1 MLVILHIAVNGHYD
15 PVSPSFKNNG
25 GTAVG
30 GDAPDS
36 NLGLV
41 AMNNSVE
48 LFLSAMILDEVF
60 ERHDGLQVLSLEHG
74 VMGTGGSTSS
84 ISSSAPPVAAPR
96 SPGVGRGG
104 AHPVCTIRR

>member
-1 MLVILHIAVNGHYD
+1 MGCFAARDVPVILHIAVNGHYD

-25 GTAVG
+25 RGATVVG

-48 LFLSAMILDEVF
+48 LFLP
-60 ERHDGLQVLSLEHG
+60 Q
-74 VMGTGGSTSS
+74 
-84 ISSSAPPVAAPR
+84 
-96 SPGVGRGG
+96 
-104 AHPVCTIRR
+104 